1 VGRSVVL
8 DAEAVHAVAHQ
19 RRGSEAA
26 RRTHALLCWAQRND
40 ADVYIPAAVLIEL
53 YRGRPGD
60 AEIDR
65 VVTLAGRVIPTTTRI
80 ARVAGALLAKAGI
93 DSRFAIEAVI
103 VAEAVLLGD
112 CIIASHD
119 PDDLRALA
127 EGHPGVKVLAI

>member
-1 VGRSVVL
+1 MGRSVVL
-8 DAEAVHAVAHQ
+8 DAEAVHALAHQ

-26 RRTHALLCWAQRND
+26 RRAQAALCWAQRND

-112 CIIASHD
+112 CIIATHN
-119 PDDLRALA
+119 PDDLRILA
-127 EGHPGVKVLAI
+127 EGHPGVRVLAI

>member
-1 VGRSVVL
+1 MGQAVVL
-8 DAEAVHAVAHQ
+8 DAEAVHALAHQ
-19 RRGSEAA
+19 RRGSQAA
-26 RRTHALLCWAQRND
+26 RRTQAVLCWAQRND

-65 VVTLAGRVIPTTTRI
+65 VVKLGGRVIPTTTRI

-112 CIIASHD
+112 CIIATHN
-119 PDDLRALA
+119 PEDLLALA
-127 EGHPGVKVLAI
+127 EGQPGVRVLAI

>member
-1 VGRSVVL
+1 VGRAVVL

-26 RRTHALLCWAQRND
+26 RRTQAALSWAHRHN
-40 ADVYIPAAVLIEL
+40 ADVYVPAAVLIEL

-65 VVTLAGRVIPTTTRI
+65 VVALAGRVIPTTTRV
-80 ARVAGALLAKAGI
+80 ARVAGALLARAGI

-103 VAEAVLLGD
+103 VAEAVLLGQAM
-112 CIIASHD
+112 IATHD
-119 PDDLRALA
+119 PHDLQALA
-127 EGHPGVKVLAI
+127 EGYPGVRVLAI

>member
-1 VGRSVVL
+1 MGRSVIL
-8 DAEAVHAVAHQ
+8 DAEAVHAIAHQ

-26 RRTHALLCWAQRND
+26 RRAQAALCWAQRND
-40 ADVYIPAAVLIEL
+40 ADVYVPAAVLIEL

-65 VVTLAGRVIPTTTRI
+65 VVGLAGRVIPTTTRV
-80 ARVAGALLAKAGI
+80 ARVAGALLARAGI

-103 VAEAVLLGD
+103 VAQAVLLGD
-112 CIIASHD
+112 SVIATHN
-119 PDDLRALA
+119 PEDLSALA